1 MILMNIS
8 LTELEHII
16 DKTYKQKKCRNLLK
30 DRILNGYTY
39 RQLIAQYYSPFYLD
53 TRREKILINKIY
65 KMVKKIEL
73 ASEKE
78 INNAEVWN
86 NE

>member
-8 LTELEHII
+8 RTELEHII
-16 DKTYKQKKCRNLLK
+16 DKTYKQKKYRNLLK

-39 RQLIAQYYSPFYLD
+39 RQLIDKYYSPLFLD

-65 KMVKKIEL
+65 KMVKKIER
-73 ASEKE
+73 KVY
-78 INNAEVWN
+78 IAEQI
-86 NE
+86 